1 MILRTPDLS
10 GEDDIE
16 SEVAVLLIED
26 LLLGSQYKAMNAN
39 THSQISYLVKQS
51 MSTSHSTSKRAM
63 QSGPAMNNQ
72 LT

>member
-16 SEVAVLLIED
+16 SEVAVLIFVEFI
-26 LLLGSQYKAMNAN
+26 LGSQYEVMNVN

-51 MSTSHSTSKRAM
+51 MSTSHSTSKRTK

-72 LT
+72 VT